1 MRGPP
6 QRIEGIA
13 IDRWRVALT
22 HERMTA
28 FIRHKSQPVE
38 ILEDCRLI
46 LRPAAN
52 AIMIL
57 EPEKHTSAERT
68 RHAPRV
74 NGIDDMPQVKI
85 ASW

>member
-1 MRGPP
+1 M
-6 QRIEGIA
+6 A
-13 IDRWRVALT
+13 
-22 HERMTA
+22 A

-46 LRPAAN
+46 LRSAAN

-68 RHAPRV
+68 RDAPRV